1 MEIFF
6 GEHKTEEWF
15 VEKYDPILS
24 DRLKEERRQESQKNA
39 ERFFENY
46 LNGVYDNLNLEIDEE
61 VSNSLIINFDVF
73 SLDFEY
79 SFKQRSKFL

>member
-6 GEHKTEEWF
+6 GEHKIEEWF

-24 DRLKEERRQESQKNA
+24 ERLKEERRNESQKNA

-46 LNGVYDNLNLEIDEE
+46 VNGIYENLNLEIDEE
-61 VSNSLIINFDVF
+61 VQIFFLKNH
-73 SLDFEY
+73 LD
-79 SFKQRSKFL
+79 